1 MDTRGST
8 HARRART
15 HRETTTGVGRSVD
28 AMMRR
33 VARACGSSV
42 TVSRAWCAVGV
53 ETTSVSAAS
62 VACARRPSWCRAV
75 ATEPTTT
82 TEPTDPGNVESNDA
96 SRRRYSARKIVR
108 GITREA
114 LCDVVADVDSYASF
128 VPFCAGARRTP
139 RETWGASRA
148 ADAATRGE
156 EYFEADL
163 EIGFKLFS
171 ERYTSAVT
179 CARPERV
186 TARSVSSGLFKS
198 MTTTWTFQ
206 KLSDAGADL
215 EEEEDDGLGLPMGD
229 GVVVDFEIDFEVN
242 DPVHAAAVS
251 VVFKDVAAA
260 QISAFEKRVR
270 SLALAAMR

>member
-1 MDTRGST
+1 
-8 HARRART
+8 
-15 HRETTTGVGRSVD
+15 
-28 AMMRR
+28 MMRTMTMCR
-33 VARACGSSV
+33 IGAFSS
-42 TVSRAWCAVGV
+42 
-53 ETTSVSAAS
+53 
-62 VACARRPSWCRAV
+62 ACARRGGAFASSSSSCGASSFASASSSSSSSR
-75 ATEPTTT
+75 
-82 TEPTDPGNVESNDA
+82 DDA
-96 SRRRYSARKIVR
+96 KDDSKETLGRKRYTARKIVR
-108 GITREA
+108 GMTREA

-128 VPFCAGARRTP
+128 VPFCASAAVTP
-139 RETWGASRA
+139 RETWEVARER
-148 ADAATRGE
+148 DATTRGE

-163 EIGFKLFS
+163 EIGFKVFS

-198 MTTTWTFQ
+198 MTTTWRFQ
-206 KLSDAGADL
+206 NLSDAAS
-215 EEEEDDGLGLPMGD
+215 EEGEGEEDDGLGLPASD

-251 VVFKDVAAA
+251 VVFKDVASA

>member
-1 MDTRGST
+1 
-8 HARRART
+8 
-15 HRETTTGVGRSVD
+15 
-28 AMMRR
+28 MMRTMTMCR
-33 VARACGSSV
+33 IGAFSSACERRGGAFASSSSSV
-42 TVSRAWCAVGV
+42 AS
-53 ETTSVSAAS
+53 SS
-62 VACARRPSWCRAV
+62 VASSSSSSAR
-75 ATEPTTT
+75 
-82 TEPTDPGNVESNDA
+82 DDA
-96 SRRRYSARKIVR
+96 RDDSKETLGRKRYKARKIVR
-108 GITREA
+108 GMTREA

-128 VPFCAGARRTP
+128 VPFCASAAVTP
-139 RETWGASRA
+139 RETWEVARER
-148 ADAATRGE
+148 DATTRGE

-163 EIGFKLFS
+163 EIGFKVFS

-198 MTTTWTFQ
+198 MTTTWRFQ
-206 KLSDAGADL
+206 NLSDAAS
-215 EEEEDDGLGLPMGD
+215 EEGEGEEDDGLGLPASD

-251 VVFKDVAAA
+251 VVFKDVASA

>member
-1 MDTRGST
+1 
-8 HARRART
+8 
-15 HRETTTGVGRSVD
+15 
-28 AMMRR
+28 
-33 VARACGSSV
+33 
-42 TVSRAWCAVGV
+42 
-53 ETTSVSAAS
+53 
-62 VACARRPSWCRAV
+62 
-75 ATEPTTT
+75 
-82 TEPTDPGNVESNDA
+82 
-96 SRRRYSARKIVR
+96 VR

-139 RETWGASRA
+139 RATWGAARA

-206 KLSDAGADL
+206 TLADAGADVG
-215 EEEEDDGLGLPMGD
+215 EEEDDDGLGLPPASD

>member
-1 MDTRGST
+1 M
-8 HARRART
+8 A
-15 HRETTTGVGRSVD
+15 
-28 AMMRR
+28 
-33 VARACGSSV
+33 
-42 TVSRAWCAVGV
+42 
-53 ETTSVSAAS
+53 SASAS
-62 VACARRPSWCRAV
+62 VAASSLASTSSSRDDAR
-75 ATEPTTT
+75 
-82 TEPTDPGNVESNDA
+82 DD
-96 SRRRYSARKIVR
+96 SRETNGRKRYAARKIVR
-108 GITREA
+108 GMTREA

-128 VPFCAGARRTP
+128 VPFCASAAVTP
-139 RETWGASRA
+139 RETWEVARER
-148 ADAATRGE
+148 DAMTRGE

-163 EIGFKLFS
+163 EIGFKMVS

-206 KLSDAGADL
+206 TLADAGADS
-215 EEEEDDGLGLPMGD
+215 EEEDDGLGLPASD

-251 VVFKDVAAA
+251 VVFKDVASA

>member
-1 MDTRGST
+1 M
-8 HARRART
+8 
-15 HRETTTGVGRSVD
+15 
-28 AMMRR
+28 
-33 VARACGSSV
+33 
-42 TVSRAWCAVGV
+42 
-53 ETTSVSAAS
+53 
-62 VACARRPSWCRAV
+62 

-82 TEPTDPGNVESNDA
+82 TEPTDPGNAESNDA

>member
-1 MDTRGST
+1 MYGHTGV
-8 HARRART
+8 HARRERIATTRDDDAR
-15 HRETTTGVGRSVD
+15 RAVVD
-28 AMMRR
+28 ATMRR

-53 ETTSVSAAS
+53 ETTSAAASAAAS
-62 VACARRPSWCRAV
+62 ARRPSWCRAV

-82 TEPTDPGNVESNDA
+82 TEPDPGNSKSNDA

>member
-8 HARRART
+8 RARRART
-15 HRETTTGVGRSVD
+15 HRETTTGVVRSVD

-53 ETTSVSAAS
+53 ETTSV
-62 VACARRPSWCRAV
+62 ACARRPSWCRAV

-82 TEPTDPGNVESNDA
+82 TEPTDPGNAESNDA

-215 EEEEDDGLGLPMGD
+215 EEEEDDGLGIPMGD

>member
-1 MDTRGST
+1 M
-8 HARRART
+8 
-15 HRETTTGVGRSVD
+15 
-28 AMMRR
+28 
-33 VARACGSSV
+33 
-42 TVSRAWCAVGV
+42 
-53 ETTSVSAAS
+53 
-62 VACARRPSWCRAV
+62 
-75 ATEPTTT
+75 TTT
-82 TEPTDPGNVESNDA
+82 TEQTTTTTSREPVRSNA
-96 SRRRYSARKIVR
+96 NASSRRRYSARKIVR

-114 LCDVVADVDSYASF
+114 LCDVVADVDAYASF

-139 RETWGASRA
+139 RETWGAARA

-163 EIGFKLFS
+163 EIGFKVFN

-206 KLSDAGADL
+206 TLADAGADS
-215 EEEEDDGLGLPMGD
+215 EEEDDGLGLPASD